1 MGKIALVSCVGKKQH
16 YPCAAKD
23 LYQSTWFIKAK
34 TYAEKHYSIWFILS
48 AQHGLVEPSDV
59 ISPYNKTLKS
69 ISSEARKEWAQSVF
83 DEIKRLTNNSSEIH
97 IFAGD
102 IYRKNLVPKLNDA
115 EYVVVIPLNGLAIGK
130 QLSWFNDHGS

>member
-1 MGKIALVSCVGKKQH
+1 MDKIALVSCVSKKQY

-34 TYAEKHYSIWFILS
+34 AYVEKHYSIWFILS

-59 ISPYNKTLKS
+59 ISPYDKTLKS
-69 ISSEARKEWAQSVF
+69 IPSEARNEWAQNVL

-97 IFAGD
+97 IFAGET
-102 IYRKNLVPKLNDA
+102 YRENLAPKLNDA
-115 EYVVVIPLNGLAIGK
+115 EYVVVIPLKGLAIGK
-130 QLSWFNDHGS
+130 QLSWFNGHS